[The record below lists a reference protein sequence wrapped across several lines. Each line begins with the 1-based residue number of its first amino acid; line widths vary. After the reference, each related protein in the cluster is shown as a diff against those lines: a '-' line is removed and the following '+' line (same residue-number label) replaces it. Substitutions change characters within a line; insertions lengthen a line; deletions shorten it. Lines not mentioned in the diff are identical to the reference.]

1 MPAISEPIASVPEVI
16 DSYLRSSAFT
26 PGSVLLRGANFNT
39 KELTDEQLSLLVAE
53 LETLSMRYKNPNM
66 AAMIARGAERI
77 LDLVRMVNYR
87 TNAGFYGARA
97 RGDQLVVDAM
107 RISDLSLTTWV
118 VNRAT
123 AAAVAWAGSS
133 TTNISMLVSSLPVL
147 GHVFLGFADPVG
159 FPLVDKIQLIKD
171 GDPWVPE
178 VVQFQWRDTMGDNQ
192 VPMYELR
199 EPWILPPQATYYI
212 ALNYFS
218 TGEDRLLPIAFVVRR
233 ARDTI
238 AALA

>member
-1 MPAISEPIASVPEVI
+1 MSVISEPTASVTEVI
-16 DSYLRSSAFT
+16 DSYLKSSAFT
-26 PGSVLLRGANFNT
+26 PGSVLLRGANFSA
-39 KELTDEQLSLLVAE
+39 KELTDEQLSLFVAE
-53 LETLSMRYKNPNM
+53 LETLSMRYKNPNI
-66 AAMIARGAERI
+66 ASMIARGAERI

-97 RGDQLVVDAM
+97 RGDKLVVDAL
-107 RISDLSLTTWV
+107 RLTDVSLTTWV

-123 AAAVAWAGSS
+123 AAAAAWIGSS
-133 TTNISMLVSSLPVL
+133 TTTINMLVSSLPVI
-147 GHVFLGFADPVG
+147 GHLYLGFVDPVG
-159 FPLVDKIQLIKD
+159 FPLVDRIQLVKD

-199 EPWILPPQATYYI
+199 EPWILPPQSTYYI
-212 ALNYFS
+212 PLNYFS
-218 TGEDRLLPIAFVVRR
+218 TGEDRLTPVAFVVRR

-238 AALA
+238 AALI